1 MIGLLARALRGR
13 RLRTALAI
21 AGIATSA
28 LLVTMLAA
36 AFRGVRTAMRDYAG
50 QSSVDLWVAPAGTD
64 NLIRGSFAS
73 LIPLPVVDSIAAMPG
88 VARAD
93 PILKLFLPVHQP
105 GTTDPDR
112 TVTLLVIAY
121 RTPAGLG
128 GPPVVA
134 EGRAQRGAGSIALDR
149 AAAYRLHVGIGDS
162 VVVGPERVVVT
173 ALTRGTNIL
182 ASQFLFGDYA
192 SAAMALEIRGASMA
206 VVQVAPGRSA
216 ADMARG
222 IERRFPALHA
232 FTRRAFVRANEREVL
247 AGFLPL
253 VTLVAILGVGA
264 ACVLVGLLV
273 LSVADERRG
282 EIAVLMALG
291 AGDGRIR
298 GAVVAHAIVLLAFG
312 IALGLVLAGGLAFA
326 LDRTLPTIPLT
337 FSPWDGLAVALA
349 FGLAGIAASVV
360 PALQLQRIDVLEAFR
375 T

>member
-50 QSSVDLWVAPAGTD
+50 QPSVDLWVAPAGTD

-73 LIPLPVVDSIAAMPG
+73 MIPLPVVDSIGALPG
-88 VARAD
+88 VTRAD
-93 PILKLFLPVHQP
+93 PILKLFLPVRRP
-105 GTTDPDR
+105 GVTDPDR

-134 EGRAQRGAGSIALDR
+134 EGRPPQGSSGVALDR
-149 AAAYRLHVGIGDS
+149 AAAYRLHGGISDT
-162 VVVGPERVVVT
+162 VMVGPERVVVV

-192 SAAMALEIRGASMA
+192 AAAMALGIRGASMA
-206 VVQVAPGRSA
+206 VVRAAPGHA
-216 ADMARG
+216 TEVART
-222 IERRFPALHA
+222 IERRFPTLHA
-232 FTRRAFVRANEREVL
+232 YSRQAFVRANEREVL

-253 VTLVAILGVGA
+253 VALVAILGIGA

-273 LSVADERRG
+273 LSIADERRG

-291 AGDGRIR
+291 AGDARIR
-298 GAVVAHAIVLLAFG
+298 GAVVAHAAVLLVFG
-312 IALGLVLAGGLAFA
+312 IALGLVLAGALALA
-326 LDRTLPTIPLT
+326 LDRTRPTIPLT
-337 FSPWDGLAVALA
+337 FSPWDGLLVAAA
-349 FGLAGIAASVV
+349 FGLAGVAASVV
-360 PALQLQRIDVLEAFR
+360 PALQLRRIDVLEAVR